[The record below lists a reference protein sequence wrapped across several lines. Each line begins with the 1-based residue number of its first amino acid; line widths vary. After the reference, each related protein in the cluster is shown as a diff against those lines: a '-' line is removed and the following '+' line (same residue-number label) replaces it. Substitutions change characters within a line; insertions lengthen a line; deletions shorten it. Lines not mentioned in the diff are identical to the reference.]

1 MNSFTKMLIATVLL
15 IGCGYSILAETTSNS
30 KCGNSDEFKVFLSKF
45 QEQIVFKGYNIR
57 IGNGKTTTGLI
68 IITLSNTGSW
78 SMFEVSSPNQICLID
93 AGEGGASIDPETTV
107 TL

>member
-1 MNSFTKMLIATVLL
+1 MKPFTKMLIATVLL
-15 IGCGYSILAETTSNS
+15 IGCGYSILAETTSNP

>member
-1 MNSFTKMLIATVLL
+1 MKTFTKILIATALL
-15 IGCGYSILAETTSNS
+15 LSCGYSILAETTSNP

-45 QEQIVFKGYNIR
+45 QEKIVFKGYNVR
-57 IGNGKTTTGLI
+57 IGNSKMTTGLI

-78 SMFEVSSPNQICLID
+78 SMFEISSPNQICLID
-93 AGEGGASIDPETTV
+93 AGEDGSMIDTEITV